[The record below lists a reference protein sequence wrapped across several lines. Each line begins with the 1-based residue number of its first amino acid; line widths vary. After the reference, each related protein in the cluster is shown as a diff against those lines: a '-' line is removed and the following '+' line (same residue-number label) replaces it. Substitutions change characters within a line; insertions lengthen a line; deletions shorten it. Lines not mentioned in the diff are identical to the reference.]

1 MLGLVVPLLPPF
13 WLSARKLVLH
23 LNQPEN
29 SALEILQKRRE
40 NNCIIS
46 VAVQIVLGK
55 VICVIDADF
64 QLNVS

>member
-29 SALEILQKRRE
+29 SALEILQKKRE
-40 NNCIIS
+40 NNCIIIS
-46 VAVQIVLGK
+46 VSVQIVLGK
-55 VICVIDADF
+55 VICVIDT
-64 QLNVS
+64 VVIR